1 MVRKM
6 NAMLS
11 FYMHI
16 PFPEKLDDEAFIRKW
31 EELTWVLELDLK
43 LKNTND
49 KNIAI

>member
-1 MVRKM
+1 M
-6 NAMLS
+6 NAMHS
-11 FYMHI
+11 FYKHI
-16 PFPEKLDDEAFIRKW
+16 PFPEKLDDEVLIRKC